1 MIREKIILALGVAAH
16 ATFFALM
23 LASVEPF
30 HTFFYLFTWWTFI
43 PVIGAINRL
52 KTGESLVFGDGPRFF
67 WMVGCS
73 IVVWLFFEAW
83 NFHLRNWLY
92 YGIIEV
98 TWLRWA
104 AYTLSFATVIPA
116 ILETELLLKNFGAI
130 RRLRGPTLRVSPRLL
145 YGCVI
150 VGFVMMVLVVLLPRY
165 CFPLLWVGIV
175 FILDPLLYHYDREAS
190 FLGQARR
197 GAYQR
202 LARLMLAGL
211 LCGVLWEF
219 WNFWSDAK
227 WEYSV
232 PLVDFWHVFEMP
244 LLGYLGFMPFALE
257 CYLFWQLFNII
268 RNAWAGTGWQTPVT
282 VAALTVIYCVL
293 VFAGIDRMTVIWMGT

>member
-130 RRLRGPTLRVSPRLL
+130 RRLRGPPLRVSPRLL

-150 VGFVMMVLVVLLPRY
+150 VGFLMMVLVVLLPRY

-175 FILDPLLYHYDREAS
+175 FILDPVLYHYDREAS

-211 LCGVLWEF
+211 L
-219 WNFWSDAK
+219 
-227 WEYSV
+227 
-232 PLVDFWHVFEMP
+232 
-244 LLGYLGFMPFALE
+244 
-257 CYLFWQLFNII
+257 
-268 RNAWAGTGWQTPVT
+268 
-282 VAALTVIYCVL
+282 
-293 VFAGIDRMTVIWMGT
+293 